1 MKYSFR
7 WYGPKDP
14 VKLTDIRQSNAD
26 YIVTS
31 LHQIPT
37 GEKWNFKD
45 IEDRINLINNSNN
58 DYSNKIKWNVV
69 ESIPVHND
77 IKLRKNDFKK
87 YIANYKDTIVNI
99 AKNKI
104 PIICYNFMPI
114 IDWTRTQLNFKLPT
128 DGLALRFSY
137 VQIIIFEKYIL
148 KLNNLENRYNND
160 LLSEASNQYK
170 LMSNSDLENLKFS
183 VMGGLPAA
191 EKKYTIEEFKEM
203 LLSYK
208 DISNNELKNNFSEF
222 LKEIM
227 PVAEENNIKMAL
239 HPDDPPISLFGL
251 PRIVSN
257 LKDYQFVLDQYKSY
271 NNGITFCTGSLASN
285 INNNIYE
292 MFNNFKD
299 KIHFIH
305 LRNIKIENDNISFI
319 ESDHLEGDVNFV
331 KIIRM
336 ILEEEK
342 IRKQNIEDYEIPMRP
357 DHGHCLLDDQNKKLN
372 PGYSCIGRMKGLAE
386 IRGIIKAIN
395 SSNLS

>member
-14 VKLTDIRQSNAD
+14 VKLTDIRQSNAN

-37 GEKWNFKD
+37 GEKWNF
-45 IEDRINLINNSNN
+45 EDVENRINLINKSNN
-58 DYSNKIKWNVV
+58 DYANKLKWNVV

-77 IKLRKNDFKK
+77 IKLRKNNYKK
-87 YIANYKDTIVNI
+87 YISNYKDTIVNI
-99 AKNKI
+99 GKNKI

-114 IDWTRTQLNFKLPT
+114 IDWTRTQLDFKLPT
-128 DGLALRFSY
+128 DGLALRFSFIH
-137 VQIIIFEKYIL
+137 IIIFEKYIL
-148 KLNNLENRYNND
+148 KLDDLENRYSDD
-160 LLSEASNQYK
+160 LLSEASQQYK
-170 LMSNSDLENLKFS
+170 LMTNNDLENLKFS

-191 EKKYTIEEFKEM
+191 EKKYTIKEFKEM

-208 DISNNELKNNFSEF
+208 GIDNDELKNNFSEF
-222 LKEIM
+222 LKEII

-257 LKDYQFVLDQYKSY
+257 QKDYQFVLDQYKSH
-271 NNGITFCTGSLASN
+271 NNGITFCTGSLGSN

-395 SSNLS
+395 SSNLN

>member
-148 KLNNLENRYNND
+148 KLNNLENRYSND

-395 SSNLS
+395 SSNLN